1 MVFTLGQEV
10 KMKCKCYKCRNKI
23 MDFERTVKV
32 HTMSGR
38 IRLYHF
44 SCFPRELEEAH
55 QDRMV
60 FTQVKTVNVVWA
72 FLFCIIMGTIAVI
85 SSGSWLISVVFAV
98 LSLVIFLLAP
108 EPNFVEE
115 EWDEIE

>member
-1 MVFTLGQEV
+1 
-10 KMKCKCYKCRNKI
+10 

-38 IRLYHF
+38 IRLYHL

-55 QDRMV
+55 QDRA
-60 FTQVKTVNVVWA
+60 QVKTVNVVWA
-72 FLFCIIMGTIAVI
+72 FIFCIIMGTIAVI
-85 SSGSWLISVVFAV
+85 ASGSWLISVVFAV

-115 EWDEIE
+115 EWNEIE

>member
-1 MVFTLGQEV
+1 
-10 KMKCKCYKCRNKI
+10 

-44 SCFPRELEEAH
+44 SCFPRELDEAH

-60 FTQVKTVNVVWA
+60 FAQLKTVNV
-72 FLFCIIMGTIAVI
+72 VI
-85 SSGSWLISVVFAV
+85 SSGSWLISVGFAV